1 MSSITKGICS
11 FCNSEGLKRADQS
24 DGLPGPVYVCGMC
37 WELLKKPETGLP
49 FIRGNLLASLRNER
63 GTSRTDLEK
72 NVNSFMG
79 KISVWKLKN

>member
-1 MSSITKGICS
+1 
-11 FCNSEGLKRADQS
+11 
-24 DGLPGPVYVCGMC
+24 MC
-37 WELLKKPETGLP
+37 WKLLKKPETGLP
-49 FIRGNLLASLRNER
+49 LIRGDLLASLRNER